1 MDYILYI
8 TTVQSNAI
16 RILFESLKDVLTDV
30 NMHINSNGI
39 KIISMDGSKSAI
51 IHLKLLASQFEIFNC
66 REDMNIGIN
75 MLSLFKILK
84 SIKNNDVI
92 SFYIDTDTTKLN
104 IKLENKE
111 KNTEIVS
118 TLKLLDIDEHILN
131 IPNIEFQT
139 ILTIPSNDFQNY
151 VRDLSIISS
160 EIKIESSNN
169 ILTLSADGDFASQK
183 IMIKQTDSGLTLSK
197 AEHAIGVFNLKYLL
211 LFTKSTNLCNNIEI
225 YLKTNFPIIVIYNV
239 ANLGQ
244 LKFCLAPKQNT

>member
-16 RILFESLKDVLTDV
+16 RVLIESLKDILTDV
-30 NMHINSNGI
+30 NMHINNQGI

-51 IHLKLLASQFEIFNC
+51 IHLKLLASQFEVFNC
-66 REDMNIGIN
+66 KEEMNIGIN

-92 SFYIDTDTTKLN
+92 SFYIEKDTTKLN

-131 IPNIEFQT
+131 IPTIEFET
-139 ILTIPSNDFQNY
+139 ILTMPSGDFQNY
-151 VRDLSIISS
+151 IRDLSTISS
-160 EIKIESSNN
+160 EIYIESKNN
-169 ILTLSADGDFASQK
+169 ILTLSVDGDFASQQ
-183 IMIKQTDSGLTLSK
+183 IFIKQTDSGLVLNK
-197 AEHAIGVFNLKYLL
+197 ADTATGIFNLKYLL

-225 YLKTNFPIIVIYNV
+225 YLKTNFPIIIIYNV

>member
-92 SFYIDTDTTKLN
+92 TFYIDTDTTKLN